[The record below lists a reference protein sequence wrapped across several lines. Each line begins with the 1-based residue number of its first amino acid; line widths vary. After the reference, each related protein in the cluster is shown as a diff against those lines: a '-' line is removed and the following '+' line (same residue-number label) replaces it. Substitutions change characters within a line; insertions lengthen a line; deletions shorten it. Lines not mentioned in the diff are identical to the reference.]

1 MAKSATEL
9 KTIFSTLINC
19 LKEKGVKVNRLYLY
33 GSYANGKPRPD
44 SDIDIAV
51 ISSSFDKKNLVQRQ
65 EILGEIIFPLGEP
78 IEAIGYS
85 LREFKQAHP
94 FSFLREIITHGKI
107 IYAK

>member
-33 GSYANGKPRPD
+33 GSYASGRPRPD